1 MRPSAFMVRVP
12 ALTLLTVSLLTGA
25 WHAAR
30 AAPPS
35 LEMTGSERS
44 AAQEFLAARASG
56 DAQQIAAAIH
66 PAELEELRTRILAL
80 LHKESA
86 RGDSTIRSRLFGPA
100 EPLDAIERL
109 TSANFYA
116 AIATRLW
123 MPGREYERVKAIGVV
138 PGRDGT
144 VHAIVEGVQPKERG
158 SKLEVVELVTLRP
171 YGKDWK
177 ATIPEEIEAQI
188 DDLVHGRSSSVAR
201 GGSSG
206 VAAGAPTP
214 PGITALLDSAE
225 RSLDANHCDEYY
237 HERMSENFRR
247 VTSKK
252 ALETLIA
259 ACQHNQGTREMLLAT
274 LRIVREKQPQFEYE
288 GQRAVYDLSGQGLPY
303 DRFVLEQVDRKWYIA
318 E

>member
-1 MRPSAFMVRVP
+1 MARLST
-12 ALTLLTVSLLTGA
+12 LTLLTLVLLTGA
-25 WHAAR
+25 SHAAR
-30 AAPPS
+30 AEPPS
-35 LEMTGSERS
+35 LEMTGSERT

-56 DAQQIAAAIH
+56 DPQQVAAAIH
-66 PAELEELRTRILAL
+66 PAELEELRTRILGL
-80 LHKESA
+80 LHKEST

-100 EPLDAIERL
+100 QPLDAIEHL
-109 TSANFYA
+109 TAANFYA

-123 MPGREYERVKAIGVV
+123 MPGREYERVKTIAVV
-138 PGRDGT
+138 PGRNGT
-144 VHAIVEGVQPKERG
+144 VHAIVEGVQAKERG

-177 ATIPEEIEAQI
+177 AAIPEEVEAQI
-188 DDLVHGRSSSVAR
+188 DDLIHGRSSSVAAALR
-201 GGSSG
+201 GGGSG
-206 VAAGAPTP
+206 VAAGTPTP

-259 ACQHNQGTREMLLAT
+259 ACQHNEGTREMLLAT

-303 DRFVLEQVDRKWYIA
+303 DRFVLELIDRKWYIA